1 MGATK
6 KAVILA
12 GGLGVRLK
20 PFTDVIP
27 KPLLP
32 LGEKSLLEIQIEHLK
47 QNGIGE
53 IILAL
58 GHKSEYISSF
68 LGDGKRYGINLRY
81 SVEDQP
87 LGTCG
92 PLSLLR
98 EELTDPF
105 LLMNGDILTTANLGE
120 ILQFATD
127 DPSTPLHVVTKI
139 VTAPFRFGKIHTDG
153 RYILDVEEKPD
164 LDMEILAGI
173 YALKPDIFEFI
184 PDGEYF
190 GIDELIKCL
199 LRNDMKVGRYLLKDY
214 WVDIGVVEDYDEA
227 RKIYEEHFR

>member
-47 QNGIGE
+47 ESGFTE

-68 LGDGKRYGINLRY
+68 LGDGRRYGVQLRY
-81 SVEDQP
+81 SVEDKP

-98 EELTDPF
+98 EELTEPF
-105 LLMNGDILTTANLGE
+105 LLMNGDILTRANLCE
-120 ILQFATD
+120 ILDFAASD
-127 DPSTPLHVVTKI
+127 QSAPMHVVTKMI
-139 VTAPFRFGKIHTDG
+139 TTPFRFGHIITDG
-153 RYILDVEEKPD
+153 RYILDVDEKPN
-164 LDMEILAGI
+164 LDFEILAGI
-173 YALKPDIFEFI
+173 YALQPTVFEYI
-184 PDGEYF
+184 PDDEYF

-199 LRNDMKVGRYLLKDY
+199 LLNDRKVGRYLLKEY

-227 RKIYEEHFR
+227 RKIYDEHFR

>member
-1 MGATK
+1 MGPK
-6 KAVILA
+6 SKAVILA

-47 QNGIGE
+47 SNGIEE

-68 LGDGKRYGINLRY
+68 LGDGRRYGITLRY
-81 SVEDQP
+81 SVESKP

-98 EELTDPF
+98 EELAEPF
-105 LLMNGDILTTANLGE
+105 LLMNGDILTRANLGE
-120 ILQFATD
+120 LLRFAAEDRT
-127 DPSTPLHVVTKI
+127 TALHVVTKI

-173 YALKPDIFEFI
+173 YVLKPSLFEYI
-184 PDGEYF
+184 PDDEYF

-199 LRNDMKVGRYLLKDY
+199 LRNQEPVGRYLLKDY